1 MCIRDRCYP
10 NFPAKDSRLLE
21 RRLSM
26 AQIYDPSPD
35 EAVYQSVR
43 TALETARTKAAAA
56 VNDAMVSA
64 YWEIR
69 CV

>member
-1 MCIRDRCYP
+1 
-10 NFPAKDSRLLE
+10 
-21 RRLSM
+21 M

-64 YWEIR
+64 YWEIGR
-69 CV
+69 QIVEANTCPNG

>member
-1 MCIRDRCYP
+1 
-10 NFPAKDSRLLE
+10 
-21 RRLSM
+21 M

-64 YWEIR
+64 Y
-69 CV
+69 